1 MKYKKHDMG
10 YKARHIPKEL
20 PEKLEAAFFP
30 DADEEIYKGNEP
42 EYRNALAKLDEVVAK
57 AMGAALGYVAPVLSE
72 DTLARIKPVVTE
84 DQMKLLTFW
93 QGRVTP
99 FAHGRKCG
107 VLDGLTELSRLP
119 GASEKAQDWW
129 LSLFCISTQGWRRE
143 RSDIL
148 YLLSDWWGRDVDN
161 SETAKTVRS
170 IVAMVMRSMLSDFP
184 TISEITEFEHTHLDT
199 KRKDSV
205 SLMDIAR
212 SYVEMSRFA
221 RTVAS
226 HTNGADISIPSHTL
240 HEIEIFVKDSG
251 IPYDRD
257 CGALGSI
264 EQMREII
271 RSSTGVITPCSDCN
285 SWVRSSNG
293 YGSNCP
299 SHFNHHSPRVLPKME
314 RSQLNPLEAQVY
326 ERLAPQ
332 IPRFEHSALVMRMA
346 LLHNTTPQH
355 IRICLDGET
364 DNCPNS
370 ADCAADCSNAL
381 APQQRCPFAD
391 SCPTLCGQIQVEG
404 RAFPVT
410 DNGSYES
417 CRVHFFLTAA
427 SDSEGDKRE
436 EVARVHLKSYAQFL
450 KQQDKL
456 IKKNQKARRKK
467 AAPTEN
473 AKAESSKT
481 DSQPDIEKAG
491 LAQQTALF

>member
-1 MKYKKHDMG
+1 MG
-10 YKARHIPKEL
+10 LKAHHIPPGL
-20 PEKLEAAFFP
+20 PEKLEAIFFP

-42 EYRNALAKLDEVVAK
+42 EYRNALSKLDEVVAK
-57 AMGAALGYVAPVLSE
+57 AMGSALDCVAPVLSE
-72 DTLARIKPVVTE
+72 DRLARVKPVVTE

-129 LSLFCISTQGWRRE
+129 LSLFCISTKGWRRE
-143 RSDIL
+143 RSNTF
-148 YLLSDWWGRDVDN
+148 YLLADWWGRDVDN
-161 SETAKTVRS
+161 SETANAVRS
-170 IVAMVMRSMLSDFP
+170 SVAMVMRSMLSDFP
-184 TISEITEFEHTHLDT
+184 TISEITEFEHTNLDT
-199 KRKDSV
+199 KRQDNV
-205 SLMDIAR
+205 SLADIAR

-226 HTNGADISIPSHTL
+226 NTNGADINIPSYTL
-240 HEIEIFVKDSG
+240 HEIEIFVKETG
-251 IPYDRD
+251 IAYDRD

-293 YGSNCP
+293 YGSSCP
-299 SHFNHHSPRVLPKME
+299 FHYNQYSSPWILPKME
-314 RSQLNPLEAQVY
+314 SSQLHPLEAQVY
-326 ERLAPQ
+326 ERLAPE
-332 IPRFEHSALVMRMA
+332 IPRFEHSALVVRLA
-346 LLHNTTPQH
+346 LLYHTTPQH
-355 IRICLDGET
+355 IRICIDGET
-364 DNCPNS
+364 DNCPSS

-381 APQQRCPFAD
+381 APRERCPFAD
-391 SCPTLCGQIQVEG
+391 NCPTQCGQIQVEG
-404 RAFPVT
+404 RTFPVT
-410 DNGSYES
+410 DNGSYDS

-450 KQQDKL
+450 EQQEKL
-456 IKKNQKARRKK
+456 TKKNQKARRKK

-473 AKAESSKT
+473 AKADSSKTESSKT
-481 DSQPDIEKAG
+481 DSQPDIEKAE